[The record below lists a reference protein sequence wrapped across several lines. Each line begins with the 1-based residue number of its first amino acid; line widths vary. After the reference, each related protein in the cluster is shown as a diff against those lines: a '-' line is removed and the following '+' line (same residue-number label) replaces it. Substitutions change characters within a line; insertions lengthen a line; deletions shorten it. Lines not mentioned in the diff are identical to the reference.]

1 MRAFLGIRYNSLLYK
16 ENLKMNIVC
25 LKYSDVLCNKIAD
38 W

>member
-1 MRAFLGIRYNSLLYK
+1 MGAFLEIHYNSLYK